1 MQPITLLMADTPAKT
16 IKAVEHTCAILDE
29 LRVAG
34 GLTVTELADRVG
46 LTPGGVHNH
55 LSTLKQQ
62 NMVQQD
68 GTTYRLGPDFLLY
81 GAHIRNE
88 SAMLQAGKG
97 VTDNLAHE
105 TDEIANLL
113 LEHDGKLFVL
123 HERFGE
129 NAIGRS
135 FHIQKRA
142 EATKDLHCTAGGKAI
157 LAHLPEERVDSI
169 LDRRELVRFTPNT
182 ITDRAELLAELET
195 VRERGYAL
203 NREEEMSGIRAVG
216 APVLDVDDGV
226 VGAVSLTGPASRL
239 KGEAFEREY
248 PERLIEAANTIEINL
263 QTGDAEL

>member
-1 MQPITLLMADTPAKT
+1 MGNTTPPKT
-16 IKAVEHTCAILDE
+16 IKAVEHTCTILNE
-29 LRVAG
+29 LRMTD
-34 GLTVTELADRVG
+34 GLTVTELSERVG

-55 LSTLKQQ
+55 LTTLKQQ

-81 GAHIRNE
+81 GAHIRNN
-88 SAMLQAGKG
+88 SGMLQAGKG
-97 VTDNLAHE
+97 VTDTLAHE

-142 EATKDLHCTAGGKAI
+142 EATKHLHCTAGGKAI
-157 LAHLPEERVDSI
+157 LAHLPQSRLETI
-169 LDRRELVRFTPNT
+169 LENQGLVQFTPNT
-182 ITDRAELLAELET
+182 ITDPDKLRSELE
-195 VRERGYAL
+195 VIREQGFAL
-203 NREEEMSGIRAVG
+203 NREEEMNGIRAVG
-216 APVLDVDDGV
+216 APVLDVDNGV

-239 KGEAFEREY
+239 KDDVFEQEY
-248 PERLIEAANTIEINL
+248 PEGLVQAANMIEINL
-263 QTGDAEL
+263 QTGDEEL